1 MSKKVVVIGGGVIG
15 LCSAYYLAKEGHQV
29 VVIDKTDMLDGA
41 SYGNAGMIV
50 PSHII
55 PLAQPGVIQK
65 GIKWMF
71 NAKSPFYVKPKA
83 SLELVNWLYQ
93 FYKNSTQTHVNN
105 SMQHLKNLSFLSK
118 ALYQEFA
125 KTNKNFLYQEK
136 GLLMLYQNEKT
147 GEEEL
152 KTAKIAQQF
161 GINVDIL
168 DNKQVQ
174 NIEKGTTVHALG
186 AVHYKTDAHLSPHL
200 FLKFLK
206 EEVLKM
212 KVKLLANTEIIDFKL
227 NHTSIQEVKT
237 PIGSIKADSFV
248 MAAGSWSSQLLKKL
262 EIKLA
267 LLPGKG
273 YSFDVSRTQNLPSV
287 PAILCEGKVA
297 VTPLN
302 ATVRFGGTLE
312 ITTTNDKKIN
322 LKRLLGIVENIHS
335 FYPDI
340 NLQTPTKEKVWT
352 GFRPCTSSGLP
363 IIEQSKKF
371 NNLIISTG
379 HAMMGLSLAPAT
391 GKLVSELVSNTKTSI
406 DISAFKIK

>member
-71 NAKSPFYVKPKA
+71 NTKSPFYVKPKA

-227 NHTSIQEVKT
+227 NHTTIQEVKT

>member
-1 MSKKVVVIGGGVIG
+1 
-15 LCSAYYLAKEGHQV
+15 CSAYYLAKEGHQV